1 MVRTHGRALYG
12 QRLIESV
19 PHGHWYTTTVF
30 MGLRSTGIV
39 SPVVVDGPINGRV
52 FLAWVQQHLCH
63 ELRPKDIVGRTA
75 NRGHTHDGAHGNR
88 GHASSDFCRVAMH
101 YFRWRW
107 TLESDESLQNI
118 DDGRLRA
125 HFANA
130 ASNYERT
137 GSALDLME
145 SRLAA
150 ARRLHRRFDGYVVRS
165 SRARL
170 RIL

>member
-1 MVRTHGRALYG
+1 MAIEVIVNIRAVSTGTQIFGMDREAGGRATVLDFDN
-12 QRLIESV
+12 RPVSV
-19 PHGHWYTTTVF
+19 VRCRRNDSW
-30 MGLRSTGIV
+30 
-39 SPVVVDGPINGRV
+39 
-52 FLAWVQQHLCH
+52 
-63 ELRPKDIVGRTA
+63 EA